1 MRVWLRQAWYLQ
13 RREGGNLILLIL
25 YNYCKTTLEVSF
37 IVNTDIF
44 HKMPTKLFMLCSLIF
59 STCQGLQ
66 FNVSRVTKVSNS
78 GSIDLFTN
86 LDPSAKCPNEKPNLD
101 AGKLWCTERKA
112 YCSSQGCCVCECQ
125 YSDATFQLK
134 MNPYNAS
141 CVGNKDIRTFA
152 GRLKIINIDI
162 LHFAIN
168 IS

>member
-1 MRVWLRQAWYLQ
+1 MLNTF
-13 RREGGNLILLIL
+13 EI
-25 YNYCKTTLEVSF
+25 SF

-101 AGKLWCTERKA
+101 AGKPWCTERKA